1 MNIIAIMGPHGVF
14 YKDEPIK
21 ELESALVAQG
31 FQIIWPQN
39 SVDLLKF
46 IEHNP
51 RICGVIFD
59 WDEYS
64 LDLCSDINQLN
75 EYLPL
80 YAFINTHSTM
90 DVSVQ
95 DMRMALWFFEYALGQ
110 AEDIAI
116 RMRQYTDEYLDNI
129 TPPFTKALFTYV
141 KERKYT
147 FCTPGHMG
155 GTAYQKSPVGCL
167 FYDFF
172 GGNTLKADVSISVTE
187 LGSLLDHTGPHLEAE
202 EYIARTFGAEQSY
215 IVTNG
220 TSTSNKI
227 VGMYAAPSGSTLLID
242 RNCHKSLAHLLM
254 MNDVVPV
261 WLKPT
266 RNALGILGGIPRR
279 EFTRDSIEEKVAATT
294 QAQWPVHAVITNST
308 YDGLCYNARRVEELL
323 GQSVDRMHFDEA
335 WYGYARFNP
344 IYKDRFAMYGNPA
357 DHKPTDMT
365 VFATQSTHKLLAAL
379 SQASFIHIREGKK
392 NVDHS
397 RFNESFM
404 MQAST
409 SPNYPIIASNDITA
423 AMMDGKGGKA
433 LTDESIHEAVAFR
446 QLMAKL
452 NADFADQGEWF
463 FNCWQ
468 PDFVKDAEGKKIA
481 FRLANPEYLA
491 TEPECWV
498 LHPNDAWHGFGDIED
513 GYCMLDPIKVSIT
526 TPGIGPDGLGK
537 MGVPASILSAYLT
550 ANGIIPEKTTDFTV
564 LMLFSIGITKGK
576 WGTLIDTLIKFKED
590 YDNNTALEEVLPD
603 VVKAAPQR
611 YTGMGLRDLCEE
623 MFAAMKELKTT
634 EFMSEGFAVLPH
646 PDMSPAAAYEQLVLD
661 NVEKVDLDGVAERTL
676 ATGIVPYPPGIPL
689 IMPGENAGPAD
700 GPALGYL
707 KALEGFDRQFPAFE
721 HDSHGVEVENGK
733 YYVTVLKK

>member
-187 LGSLLDHTGPHLEAE
+187 LGSLLDHTGPHLQAE

-308 YDGLCYNARRVEELL
+308 YDGLLYNTDWIKQTLDVP
-323 GQSVDRMHFDEA
+323 SIHFDSA
-335 WYGYARFNP
+335 WVPYTHFHP
-344 IYKDRFAMYGNPA
+344 IYQGKSGMSGERVAGKVIFE
-357 DHKPTDMT
+357 
-365 VFATQSTHKLLAAL
+365 TQSTHKMLAAL
-379 SQASFIHIREGKK
+379 SQASLIHIKGEY
-392 NVDHS
+392 DEEA
-397 RFNESFM
+397 FNEAFM
-404 MQAST
+404 MHTTT
-409 SPNYPIIASNDITA
+409 SPSYPIVASVETA
-423 AMMDGKGGKA
+423 AAMLRGNPGKRLINRSVERALHFRKEVQRLREESDG
-433 LTDESIHEAVAFR
+433 
-446 QLMAKL
+446 
-452 NADFADQGEWF
+452 WF
-463 FNCWQ
+463 FDIWQ
-468 PDFVKDAEGKKIA
+468 PPQVDEA
-481 FRLANPEYLA
+481 
-491 TEPECWV
+491 ECWPV
-498 LHPNDAWHGFGDIED
+498 APGERWHGFNDAD
-513 GYCMLDPIKVSIT
+513 ADHMFLDPVKVTIL
-526 TPGIGPDGLGK
+526 TPGMDEQGNMSEEGI
-537 MGVPASILSAYLT
+537 PAALVAKFLDER
-550 ANGIIPEKTTDFTV
+550 GIVVEKTGPYNLLF
-564 LMLFSIGITKGK
+564 LFSIGIDKTKAMGLLRGLTEFK
-576 WGTLIDTLIKFKED
+576 RSYDLNLRIKNMLPDLYAEDPDFYRNMRIQDLAQGIHKLIRKHDLSGLMLRAFDTLPEMIMTPHQAWQRQIKGEVE
-590 YDNNTALEEVLPD
+590 TIAL
-603 VVKAAPQR
+603 
-611 YTGMGLRDLCEE
+611 
-623 MFAAMKELKTT
+623 
-634 EFMSEGFAVLPH
+634 
-646 PDMSPAAAYEQLVLD
+646 EQLVGRVSANMIL
-661 NVEKVDLDGVAERTL
+661 
-676 ATGIVPYPPGIPL
+676 PYPPGVPL
-689 IMPGENAGPAD
+689 LMPGEM
-700 GPALGYL
+700 LT
-707 KALEGFDRQFPAFE
+707 KESR
-721 HDSHGVEVENGK
+721 
-733 YYVTVLKK
+733 TVLDFLLMLCSVGQHYPGFETDIHGAKQDEDGVYRVRVLKMAG

>member
-1 MNIIAIMGPHGVF
+1 MALKAGLALCKLEQLRVG
-14 YKDEPIK
+14 ETGCSGLLK
-21 ELESALVAQG
+21 ELMFGAYNKKFKPNRTANDWICSNAAVVDAYTADELCGFDATVGLTRDMLTGISMNQRKENLEKMDKALPVLFVSGMQDPVGAMG
-31 FQIIWPQN
+31 EGVLRCIDAFKRAG
-39 SVDLLKF
+39 LKNVT
-46 IEHNP
+46 IRLYPEGRH
-51 RICGVIFD
+51 
-59 WDEYS
+59 EM
-64 LDLCSDINQLN
+64 LN
-75 EYLPL
+75 ETNRTDMMPL
-80 YAFINTHSTM
+80 RNFYGIIGPIPP
-90 DVSVQ
+90 Q
-95 DMRMALWFFEYALGQ
+95 ALQ
-110 AEDIAI
+110 AEAIKKTISENSLITKDI
-116 RMRQYTDEYLDNI
+116 D
-129 TPPFTKALFTYV
+129 
-141 KERKYT
+141 
-147 FCTPGHMG
+147 
-155 GTAYQKSPVGCL
+155 
-167 FYDFF
+167 
-172 GGNTLKADVSISVTE
+172 
-187 LGSLLDHTGPHLEAE
+187 
-202 EYIARTFGAEQSY
+202 
-215 IVTNG
+215 
-220 TSTSNKI
+220 ST
-227 VGMYAAPSGSTLLID
+227 
-242 RNCHKSLAHLLM
+242 
-254 MNDVVPV
+254 
-261 WLKPT
+261 
-266 RNALGILGGIPRR
+266 
-279 EFTRDSIEEKVAATT
+279 
-294 QAQWPVHAVITNST
+294 PVHAIVTNST

-611 YTGMGLRDLCEE
+611 YAGMGLRDLCEE